1 HSGPPGST
9 NPQGSYHQLHPGKL
23 QAQGNADKSKELY
36 EKSRRVM
43 RKKSR
48 RRWRGKLQSP
58 YGLPPFSPS
67 TGKSRHGGR
76 NAEEQ
81 VGQMRVSNRSFGVQA
96 KRTAK
101 HLQIQ

>member
-1 HSGPPGST
+1 
-9 NPQGSYHQLHPGKL
+9 
-23 QAQGNADKSKELY
+23 
-36 EKSRRVM
+36 M

-81 VGQMRVSNRSFGVQA
+81 VGQMRVSKSDMDQSTVEEA
-96 KRTAK
+96 K
-101 HLQIQ
+101 I